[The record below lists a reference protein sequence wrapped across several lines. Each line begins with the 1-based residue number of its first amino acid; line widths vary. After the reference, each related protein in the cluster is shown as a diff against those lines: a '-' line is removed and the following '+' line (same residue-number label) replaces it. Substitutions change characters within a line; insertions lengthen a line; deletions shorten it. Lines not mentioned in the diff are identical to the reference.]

1 MFNGLSNE
9 SGKFSD
15 HHPAGLVAAELLELV
30 VSWSGESRD
39 SAAMISNNSS
49 TITISSNGLVL
60 LHRPRLNHGRLS
72 PEAVNEILWQF
83 SQYLMDISNHLF
95 HIIPRNGAWT
105 TTLPFRKVF

>member
-72 PEAVNEILWQF
+72 PEALNEILWQF
-83 SQYLMDISNHLF
+83 SQYSKQMQ
-95 HIIPRNGAWT
+95 T
-105 TTLPFRKVF
+105 